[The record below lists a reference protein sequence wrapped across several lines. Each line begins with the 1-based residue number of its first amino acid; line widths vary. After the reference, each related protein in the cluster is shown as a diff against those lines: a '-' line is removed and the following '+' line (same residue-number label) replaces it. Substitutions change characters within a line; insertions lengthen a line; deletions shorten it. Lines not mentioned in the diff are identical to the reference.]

1 MMQSAD
7 LIVIGGGLAGCEA
20 AWQAAQ
26 RGLKV
31 SLYEMRPYTQTP
43 AHTTGWLA
51 EIVCSNSFGSNQ
63 RNKPAG
69 LLKTELRRLNSFI
82 LSCADD
88 TSLPAGGA
96 LAVDRE
102 QFSRLVT
109 ERLGNTTGVE
119 IVRKELTTI
128 PHAPCIITSGPLT
141 SEGLS
146 DSIVELLGD
155 EFLFF
160 YDAMAP
166 IVEFDSIDLNIAF
179 WASRYENDGAT
190 EGDYLNCPF
199 TEEEYERF
207 VNELIS
213 AKKVELK
220 SFETAN
226 DPELPKKVKQYF
238 EACLPVEILASRDI
252 QALSYGPLRPV
263 GIKNPRDGRHPYA
276 ILQLRQENLA
286 KTLFNMVGFQT
297 NLTYS
302 EQERVFR
309 LVPGLE
315 NVVFARYGQMHRN
328 TFIQSPNCLLPT
340 MQYKKRSTLFFAG
353 QITGVEGYTGNIASG
368 LVAGLNAG
376 RLLKGQ
382 EPLTFPQ
389 ETMIGALLHYITNA
403 DAANFQ
409 PMKANFGLLPELE
422 YRTHNKREMRFAYAK
437 RALKSLD
444 VYVMEQLNG
453 IS

>member
-1 MMQSAD
+1 METAD

-26 RGLKV
+26 IGLKV
-31 SLYEMRPYTQTP
+31 ALYEMRPHTQTP

-69 LLKTELRRLNSFI
+69 LLKSELRRLNSFI
-82 LSCADD
+82 LSCADEA
-88 TSLPAGGA
+88 SLPAGGA

-102 QFSRLVT
+102 QFSKLVT
-109 ERLGNTTGVE
+109 ERLGNTAGVT
-119 IVRKELTTI
+119 IVRQELTTI
-128 PHAPCIITSGPLT
+128 PQTPCIIASGPLT
-141 SEGLS
+141 SPCLS
-146 DSIVELLGD
+146 DSIVDLLGT

-160 YDAMAP
+160 YDALAP
-166 IVEFDSIDLNIAF
+166 IVEFDSIDLNRAF
-179 WASRYENDGAT
+179 WASRYENNGAAV
-190 EGDYLNCPF
+190 GDYLNCPF
-199 TEEEYERF
+199 TEEEYKRF
-207 VNELIS
+207 VNELVT

-220 SFETAN
+220 SFEITPA
-226 DPELPKKVKQYF
+226 PEATGKMKRYF
-238 EACLPVEILASRDI
+238 EACLPVEILASRNI

-276 ILQLRQENLA
+276 VLQLRQDNLA

-302 EQERVFR
+302 EQDRVFR
-309 LVPGLE
+309 LIPGLE

-328 TFIQSPNCLLPT
+328 TYIQSPNCLLPT
-340 MQYKKRSTLFFAG
+340 MQYKHRSTLFFAG
-353 QITGVEGYTGNIASG
+353 QITGVEGYIGNIASG

-376 RLLKGQ
+376 RLLTGQ
-382 EPLTFPQ
+382 EPLTFPR

-403 DAANFQ
+403 DAASFQ

-422 YRTHNKREMRFAYAK
+422 YRSRSKRDMRFAYAK

-444 VYVMEQLNG
+444 AYMTEHLHG